1 MSKPPSSHWKCHRC
15 GATNAPGIEDCRSC
29 SAPALASSRDVGKTN
44 TLLSQEDS
52 QLQSEPIGEEYPQ
65 LPDTDVDTKLNAKQN
80 DGNSVWL
87 IVFGT
92 YLMAGAYSSIVNQHW
107 PIFMP
112 PQLDLVAF
120 IAGGWDSVSAAYI
133 AGGITGVLGVICVIL
148 GFLVFVRRV
157 KQAAN

>member
-1 MSKPPSSHWKCHRC
+1 MSKLPSHYCECHRC
-15 GATNAPGIEDCRSC
+15 GATNTPGIESC
-29 SAPALASSRDVGKTN
+29 LSCGAPALASSRDFGKIDTPV
-44 TLLSQEDS
+44 SQENS

-65 LPDTDVDTKLNAKQN
+65 LPRTDVNAKQN

-148 GFLVFVRRV
+148 GFLVSVRRV